1 MVRWT
6 PEMEEEF
13 IDLEIMED
21 ILEEKRTVKG
31 DFTTGIYI
39 KEQKEEFEKV
49 SVLDGEIELYLPQK
63 REKKEHYGREF
74 MYPKVMGKF
83 EEYVS
88 DDGRF
93 CFTIEKLEDCLPE
106 DSDIKADVV
115 ENIEDRYANT
125 VITEI
130 ADFENKGMKI
140 DSIMAEGMIGE
151 DFDEYV
157 GFIFFIVCGTELYR
171 FYIMSEDSLWDITY
185 KLGLRVVKN
194 MELKEG
200 IL

>member
-1 MVRWT
+1 MRWT
-6 PEMEEEF
+6 LEMEEEF

-21 ILEEKRTVKG
+21 ILEEKRTIKG
-31 DFTTGIYI
+31 DFITGIYI

-49 SVLDGEIELYLPQK
+49 SVLDDQIQLYLPQK
-63 REKKEHYGREF
+63 RENKEHYGREF
-74 MYPKVMGKF
+74 MYPEVMGKY

-88 DDGRF
+88 EDGRF
-93 CFTIEKLEDCLPE
+93 CFTIENCTSKDSYLKKDVTED
-106 DSDIKADVV
+106 
-115 ENIEDRYANT
+115 IEDRYKNT

-130 ADFENKGMKI
+130 ADFENNGMKI
-140 DSIMAEGMIGE
+140 QSIMAEGMIG
-151 DFDEYV
+151 DDLDEYV
-157 GFIFFIVCGTELYR
+157 GFIFFIDCVTVLYR
-171 FYIMSEDSLWDITY
+171 FYIISEEPLWDITY